1 MYIFNLHRKAFLNQ
15 PLFRTLGILKKV
27 IAIFCFA
34 ALLLST
40 SSLSYFYWLQE
51 QLHEQERF
59 ASIDAG
65 EYDLKNQ
72 ETFESKE
79 HSKEYDID
87 TDNHSNNHG
96 NNHDNDQITLV
107 LKDKSV
113 LPEGYQWEEKGREFS
128 YKGMFYDIVSIKQTK
143 EGWVIKAAS
152 DEEEAEIVANQ
163 HKLNHLDKEV
173 QSKSS
178 SSKIKLNLSL
188 AVYECPS
195 FNTQSLISYT
205 LLKKKYPFLTTPI
218 LSRYTGEVSHP
229 PETD

>member
-1 MYIFNLHRKAFLNQ
+1 MAIINQ
-15 PLFRTLGILKKV
+15 LLFRTLGFLKKV
-27 IAIFCFA
+27 IAICCFA

-59 ASIDAG
+59 ASIDAC
-65 EYDLKNQ
+65 EFL
-72 ETFESKE
+72 EKE
-79 HSKEYDID
+79 NDD
-87 TDNHSNNHG
+87 TDNHSNNH
-96 NNHDNDQITLV
+96 DSDQITLT
-107 LKDKSV
+107 LKDKSI
-113 LPEGYQWEEKGREFS
+113 LPEGYHWEEKGREFS

-188 AVYECPS
+188 TVYECPS

-229 PETD
+229 PETV

>member
-1 MYIFNLHRKAFLNQ
+1 
-15 PLFRTLGILKKV
+15 LKKV
-27 IAIFCFA
+27 IAICCFA

-65 EYDLKNQ
+65 KFDLNKKK
-72 ETFESKE
+72 TFESKE
-79 HSKEYDID
+79 LTKEYNNDVDSDDQI
-87 TDNHSNNHG
+87 DNHSS
-96 NNHDNDQITLV
+96 DQITLV
-107 LKDKSV
+107 VKDKSI

-152 DEEEAEIVANQ
+152 DEEEAAIVANQ
-163 HKLNHLDKEV
+163 HKLNHLDKEAH
-173 QSKSS
+173 SKSS

-188 AVYECPS
+188 AVYESPS
-195 FNTQSLISYT
+195 FNNQSLFNYT
-205 LLKKKYPFLTTPI
+205 LFKKKYPSLTTPI
-218 LSRYTGEVSHP
+218 LSSYLGDISHP
-229 PETD
+229 PEAV

>member
-1 MYIFNLHRKAFLNQ
+1 
-15 PLFRTLGILKKV
+15 LKKV
-27 IAIFCFA
+27 IAICCFA

-65 EYDLKNQ
+65 ESIEQ
-72 ETFESKE
+72 A
-79 HSKEYDID
+79 
-87 TDNHSNNHG
+87 
-96 NNHDNDQITLV
+96 DQITLT
-107 LKDKSV
+107 LKDKSI

-128 YKGMFYDIVSIKQTK
+128 YKGMFYDIVSIEQTK

-152 DEEEAEIVANQ
+152 DEEEAAIVANQ
-163 HKLNHLDKEV
+163 HKLNHLGKEAE
-173 QSKSS
+173 SKSS

-195 FNTQSLISYT
+195 FNTQDFFNNT
-205 LLKKKYPFLTTPI
+205 LLKKKYPLLTTPI
-218 LSRYTGEVSHP
+218 LSSYSGAISHP
-229 PETD
+229 PETV

>member
-1 MYIFNLHRKAFLNQ
+1 M
-15 PLFRTLGILKKV
+15 
-27 IAIFCFA
+27 
-34 ALLLST
+34 LLST
-40 SSLSYFYWLQE
+40 SSLSYFYKLQE
-51 QLHEQERF
+51 KLHEQERF

-87 TDNHSNNHG
+87 ADDHSNNY
-96 NNHDNDQITLV
+96 DSDQITLV
-107 LKDKSV
+107 LKDKSI

-163 HKLNHLDKEV
+163 NELNHLDKEA

-195 FNTQSLISYT
+195 FSTQSLFNYT
-205 LLKKKYPFLTTPI
+205 LLKIKYPSLTTLI
-218 LSRYTGEVSHP
+218 LSRYSGAITHP
-229 PETD
+229 PETV

>member
-1 MYIFNLHRKAFLNQ
+1 M
-15 PLFRTLGILKKV
+15 
-27 IAIFCFA
+27 IAICCFA

-51 QLHEQERF
+51 KIHEQERF

-65 EYDLKNQ
+65 ESIEQ
-72 ETFESKE
+72 A
-79 HSKEYDID
+79 
-87 TDNHSNNHG
+87 
-96 NNHDNDQITLV
+96 DQITITV
-107 LKDKSV
+107 KDKSI
-113 LPEGYQWEEKGREFS
+113 LPEGYHWEEKGREFS
-128 YKGMFYDIVSIKQTK
+128 YKGMFYDIVSIEQTK

-163 HKLNHLDKEV
+163 HKLNHLDKEAE
-173 QSKSS
+173 SKST

-195 FNTQSLISYT
+195 FSTQSLFNYT

-218 LSRYTGEVSHP
+218 LSSYSGAITHP
-229 PETD
+229 PETV

>member
-1 MYIFNLHRKAFLNQ
+1 
-15 PLFRTLGILKKV
+15 LKKV

-40 SSLSYFYWLQE
+40 TSLSYFYKLQE
-51 QLHEQERF
+51 QLHEQEQF

-79 HSKEYDID
+79 RSKEYDID
-87 TDNHSNNHG
+87 ADDHSNNY
-96 NNHDNDQITLV
+96 DSDQITLV
-107 LKDKSV
+107 LKDKSI

-152 DEEEAEIVANQ
+152 DEEEAAIVANQ
-163 HKLNHLDKEV
+163 HKLNHLDKEA

-195 FNTQSLISYT
+195 FNNQSLFNYT
-205 LLKKKYPFLTTPI
+205 LLKKKYPSLTTPI
-218 LSRYTGEVSHP
+218 LSSYSGDISHP
-229 PETD
+229 PETV

>member
-1 MYIFNLHRKAFLNQ
+1 V
-15 PLFRTLGILKKV
+15 KKL

-51 QLHEQERF
+51 KLHEQERF

-65 EYDLKNQ
+65 EIL
-72 ETFESKE
+72 EKE
-79 HSKEYDID
+79 NDI
-87 TDNHSNNHG
+87 
-96 NNHDNDQITLV
+96 DQITILV
-107 LKDKSV
+107 KDKSI

-152 DEEEAEIVANQ
+152 DEEEAAIVANQ
-163 HKLNHLDKEV
+163 QKLHHLNKEAE
-173 QSKSS
+173 SKST

-188 AVYECPS
+188 AVYECSS
-195 FNTQSLISYT
+195 FNTQSLFNYT

-218 LSRYTGEVSHP
+218 LSRYSGAISHP
-229 PETD
+229 PETV

>member
-1 MYIFNLHRKAFLNQ
+1 V
-15 PLFRTLGILKKV
+15 KKI
-27 IAIFCFA
+27 IAIACFA

-59 ASIDAG
+59 SSIDAAKF
-65 EYDLKNQ
+65 ELNNK

-79 HSKEYDID
+79 HSKEHESDHQKSD
-87 TDNHSNNHG
+87 H
-96 NNHDNDQITLV
+96 QITLV
-107 LKDKSV
+107 VKDKSI

-128 YKGMFYDIVSIKQTK
+128 YKGMFYDIVSIEQTK

-152 DEEEAEIVANQ
+152 DEEEAAIVANQ
-163 HKLNHLDKEV
+163 HKLNHLDKEA

-188 AVYECPS
+188 TLYECSS
-195 FNTQSLISYT
+195 FNTQSLFNYT
-205 LLKKKYPFLTTPI
+205 LLKKKYPSLTTPI
-218 LSRYTGEVSHP
+218 LSRYSGAITHP
-229 PETD
+229 PETV

>member
-1 MYIFNLHRKAFLNQ
+1 
-15 PLFRTLGILKKV
+15 LKKV
-27 IAIFCFA
+27 IAICCFA

-40 SSLSYFYWLQE
+40 SSLSYFYKLQE
-51 QLHEQERF
+51 KLHEQERF

-65 EYDLKNQ
+65 EIL
-72 ETFESKE
+72 EKE
-79 HSKEYDID
+79 NDN

-96 NNHDNDQITLV
+96 NNHEIDQITLV

-143 EGWVIKAAS
+143 EGWVIKATS
-152 DEEEAEIVANQ
+152 DEEEAAIVANQ
-163 HKLNHLDKEV
+163 HKANHLGKEAE
-173 QSKSS
+173 SKSS

-195 FNTQSLISYT
+195 FNPQSLFNYT
-205 LLKKKYPFLTTPI
+205 LLKIKYPTLTTPI
-218 LSRYTGEVSHP
+218 LSSYSGAITHP
-229 PETD
+229 PETV

>member
-1 MYIFNLHRKAFLNQ
+1 M
-15 PLFRTLGILKKV
+15 
-27 IAIFCFA
+27 IAISCFA

-65 EYDLKNQ
+65 ESIEQ
-72 ETFESKE
+72 A
-79 HSKEYDID
+79 
-87 TDNHSNNHG
+87 
-96 NNHDNDQITLV
+96 DQITLT
-107 LKDKSV
+107 LKDKSI
-113 LPEGYQWEEKGREFS
+113 LPDGYQWEEKGREFS
-128 YKGMFYDIVSIKQTK
+128 HKGMFYDIVSIEQTK
-143 EGWVIKAAS
+143 EGWLIKAAS

-163 HKLNHLDKEV
+163 HELNHLDKEA

-195 FNTQSLISYT
+195 FSTQSLFNYT
-205 LLKKKYPFLTTPI
+205 LLKKMYPSFTTPI
-218 LSRYTGEVSHP
+218 LSSYSGAISHP
-229 PETD
+229 PEAV

>member
-1 MYIFNLHRKAFLNQ
+1 
-15 PLFRTLGILKKV
+15 V
-27 IAIFCFA
+27 IAICCFA

-40 SSLSYFYWLQE
+40 ISLSYFYWLQE

-65 EYDLKNQ
+65 KYDLKNK
-72 ETFESKE
+72 ETAESKE
-79 HSKEYDID
+79 HSKEYESEHESDHKSD
-87 TDNHSNNHG
+87 HES
-96 NNHDNDQITLV
+96 DQITITV
-107 LKDKSV
+107 KDKTV

-128 YKGMFYDIVSIKQTK
+128 YKGMFYDIVSIEQTK

-163 HKLNHLDKEV
+163 HKLNHLDKEA

-178 SSKIKLNLSL
+178 PSKIKLNLSL

-195 FNTQSLISYT
+195 FNSHGLFNYT

-218 LSRYTGEVSHP
+218 LSSYSGEFSHP
-229 PETD
+229 PETV

>member
-1 MYIFNLHRKAFLNQ
+1 
-15 PLFRTLGILKKV
+15 LKKV
-27 IAIFCFA
+27 IAICCFA

-65 EYDLKNQ
+65 KFDLNKKK
-72 ETFESKE
+72 TFESKE
-79 HSKEYDID
+79 LTKEYNNDVDSDDQI
-87 TDNHSNNHG
+87 DNHSS
-96 NNHDNDQITLV
+96 DQITLV
-107 LKDKSV
+107 VKDKSI

-152 DEEEAEIVANQ
+152 DEEEAAIVANQ
-163 HKLNHLDKEV
+163 HKLNHLDKEAH
-173 QSKSS
+173 SKSS

-195 FNTQSLISYT
+195 FNNQSLFNYT
-205 LLKKKYPFLTTPI
+205 LFKKKYSSLTTPI
-218 LSRYTGEVSHP
+218 LSSYLGDISHP
-229 PETD
+229 PEAV

>member
-1 MYIFNLHRKAFLNQ
+1 M
-15 PLFRTLGILKKV
+15 
-27 IAIFCFA
+27 IAICCFA

-51 QLHEQERF
+51 KIHEQERF

-65 EYDLKNQ
+65 ESIEQ
-72 ETFESKE
+72 A
-79 HSKEYDID
+79 
-87 TDNHSNNHG
+87 
-96 NNHDNDQITLV
+96 DQITITV
-107 LKDKSV
+107 KDKTV

-128 YKGMFYDIVSIKQTK
+128 YKGMFYDIVSIEQTK
-143 EGWVIKAAS
+143 AGWVIKAAS

-163 HKLNHLDKEV
+163 HKLNHLDKEAE
-173 QSKSS
+173 SKST

-195 FNTQSLISYT
+195 FSTQSLFNYT

-218 LSRYTGEVSHP
+218 LSSYSGAITHP
-229 PETD
+229 PETV

>member
-1 MYIFNLHRKAFLNQ
+1 M
-15 PLFRTLGILKKV
+15 
-27 IAIFCFA
+27 IAICCFA
-34 ALLLST
+34 VLLLST

-51 QLHEQERF
+51 KIHEQERF

-65 EYDLKNQ
+65 ESIEQ
-72 ETFESKE
+72 A
-79 HSKEYDID
+79 
-87 TDNHSNNHG
+87 
-96 NNHDNDQITLV
+96 DQITLT
-107 LKDKSV
+107 LKDKSI

-128 YKGMFYDIVSIKQTK
+128 YKGMFYDIVSIEQTK

-195 FNTQSLISYT
+195 FNTQDFFNNT
-205 LLKKKYPFLTTPI
+205 LLKKKYPLLTTPI
-218 LSRYTGEVSHP
+218 LSSYSGAISHP
-229 PETD
+229 PETV

>member
-1 MYIFNLHRKAFLNQ
+1 M
-15 PLFRTLGILKKV
+15 KKL

-51 QLHEQERF
+51 KLHEQERF

-65 EYDLKNQ
+65 EIL
-72 ETFESKE
+72 EKE
-79 HSKEYDID
+79 NE
-87 TDNHSNNHG
+87 SNNHSS
-96 NNHDNDQITLV
+96 DQITITV
-107 LKDKSV
+107 KDKSI

-128 YKGMFYDIVSIKQTK
+128 YKGMFYDIVSIKQTN

-229 PETD
+229 PETV